1 MTRIALSLCLALL
14 VSACQSTGTETA
26 LVPQAAKP
34 SVMGR
39 QLDQKWKL
47 AGYDNQYKNRNVI
60 VYDYVCDIKS
70 CKTPVQASYSK
81 LRGGKNDIDSNSFIG
96 IVETELLPELKMS
109 GYEKVTGPRWQI
121 HMGHPMLMYTLHSS
135 VERKKYKIVSVALAN
150 DALYRVDVASFDE
163 TASKNAHAEFLA
175 AVDYSDR

>member
-1 MTRIALSLCLALL
+1 MNYLIKIFYLVGLL
-14 VSACQSTGTETA
+14 IF
-26 LVPQAAKP
+26 PQIVFAKNLTCNP
-34 SVMGR
+34 
-39 QLDQKWKL
+39 QTTK
-47 AGYDNQYKNRNVI
+47 I
-60 VYDYVCDIKS
+60 CDIKS

>member
-1 MTRIALSLCLALL
+1 MTRIALSICCALL
-14 VSACQSTGTETA
+14 VSACQSIGTNTA
-26 LVPQAAKP
+26 SAPLAAKP

-60 VYDYVCDIKS
+60 VYDYICDIKN
-70 CKTPVQASYSK
+70 CKTLVQASYSK
-81 LRGGKNDIDSNSFIG
+81 LRGGKTDIDNNSFIG
-96 IVETELLPELKMS
+96 IVETELLPELKIA
-109 GYEKVTGPRWQI
+109 GYEKQSGPRWQI
-121 HMGHPMLMYTLHSS
+121 HMGHPMLVYTLQSS

-150 DALYRVDVASFDE
+150 DTLYRVDVASLDE
-163 TASKNAHAEFLA
+163 SASKYAHAEFLA